1 MSYRSRIER
10 MPPLKDEDFGP
21 EHAEAISRFDNW
33 GPLVNVTRSWLRH
46 PKSLEAYNSFTV
58 AVAGPGG
65 ELARREQELI
75 FLRTAWRARAPY
87 PFSRHKIDGV
97 RAGLTEAEVE
107 ALKQPVGAHPW
118 SAADEAMIL
127 ATDELLTNFMISDDV
142 WLKLAAQL
150 SERQVIEVILAA
162 GRYAILCMLA
172 NATGVELEADR
183 PVDPDVLLTS

>member
-1 MSYRSRIER
+1 MSHRSKITRL
-10 MPPLKDEDFGP
+10 PPLKDEDFGP

-58 AVAGPGG
+58 ALVGQGS
-65 ELARREQELI
+65 ELGRREQELI
-75 FLRTAWRARAPY
+75 FLRTAWRVRATY
-87 PFSRHKIDGV
+87 PFSRHKVDGV
-97 RAGLTEAEVE
+97 NAGLTEEEVE
-107 ALKQPVGAHPW
+107 ALKHPVGAHPW

-127 ATDELLTNFMISDDV
+127 ASDELLTNFMISDDV
-142 WLKLAAQL
+142 WLKLTTQL

-172 NATGVELEADR
+172 NTSGVELEEDR
-183 PVDPDVLLTS
+183 ELDPDTCLIA